1 MKVNSS
7 LQKIFNFAALLLIM
21 PAAWFFFINMLNAL
35 GISGPYN
42 TSAPF
47 FEKWGSNE
55 TLGWN
60 INLLIL
66 LGPIFSL
73 LLSLYQVLSL
83 KWQFSKEQFQVHMN
97 IRKKWFPLSVALL
110 SGLILASL
118 FMYLITEN
126 Y

>member
-21 PAAWFFFINMLNAL
+21 PAAWFFFINVLNAS

-83 KWQFSKEQFQVHMN
+83 KWQFSKERFQVHMN